1 MLKQN
6 KIYISGDDESNKSN
20 KTERK
25 VETEK
30 MDTED
35 KLEDD
40 FCNFDDKL
48 LDQTD

>member
-6 KIYISGDDESNKSN
+6 NMYFRKN
-20 KTERK
+20 KTEK
-25 VETEK
+25 T
-30 MDTED
+30 DTED

-40 FCNFDDKL
+40 FCNFDDEL